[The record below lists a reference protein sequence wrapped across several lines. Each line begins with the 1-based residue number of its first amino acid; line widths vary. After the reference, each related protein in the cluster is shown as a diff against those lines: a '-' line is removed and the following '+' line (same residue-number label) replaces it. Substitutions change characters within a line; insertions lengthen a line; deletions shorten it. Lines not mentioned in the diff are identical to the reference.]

1 MLGVEREEVEADQ
14 LGFARR
20 AAEEYDAVVLL
31 KGRHT
36 LVARP
41 GRTGAGDHE
50 RGAVAGRRRCRATC
64 SPA

>member
-36 LVARP
+36 LDRP
-41 GRTGAGDHE
+41 PRRTGAGHHQ
-50 RGAVAGRRRCRATC
+50 RGALAGRRRRRVTC